1 MGDPRLCRAQL
12 PPGRLGVGCACVV
25 LFYEGDTRDHE
36 DRGRKPLE
44 AVLAALTRAYLAYSP
59 TEPRMAIPGRPL
71 PHTLREIP
79 LAPVLEPPRAV
90 KLVTSSEASRLH
102 ERRTPPSRVVNYCRR
117 SSGAST
123 TAAKNRVCAS

>member
-12 PPGRLGVGCACVV
+12 PPGRLGVGCACVA

-59 TEPRMAIPGRPL
+59 TEPRMAVPGRPL

-79 LAPVLEPPRAV
+79 FARRPRAV
-90 KLVTSSEASRLH
+90 KSRQARYKQWGVSPPRAPCP
-102 ERRTPPSRVVNYCRR
+102 RRV
-117 SSGAST
+117 GW
-123 TAAKNRVCAS
+123 